1 MNLRHQFICKR
12 LALAGF
18 LSLTLASQT
27 AIASDSGTPLPP
39 ARAGGLSQ
47 LERIPLAKLLQQP
60 QLDTGKGSLRAP
72 AAAPI
77 MPQRLAQ
84 SLPIPAAQ
92 QREVEQA
99 YSQLLSIYRQAMR
112 QGGLPDDD
120 IGVALGAFIV
130 ANYQVASDSSI
141 DDEVSKAA
149 YRQMQQ
155 LLAAEPSLQKLDGA
169 HRQALFE
176 ELAIMAM
183 TMETIF
189 EQGERAALERAQPA
203 ARQYLQ
209 AVLQRPYN
217 ALRFTAGGMTLAER

>member
-1 MNLRHQFICKR
+1 MIDVRMSLNDDNWHIVAIGSLVANVVTF
-12 LALAGF
+12 ALVSLFSKTSAEE
-18 LSLTLASQT
+18 LSAAAACTLNNVSRPQRRELQAMSPQAFAT
-27 AIASDSGTPLPP
+27 
-39 ARAGGLSQ
+39 
-47 LERIPLAKLLQQP
+47 ELAKPL
-60 QLDTGKGSLRAP
+60 GAISA
-72 AAAPI
+72 
-77 MPQRLAQ
+77 
-84 SLPIPAAQ
+84 

-149 YRQMQQ
+149 YRQIRQ

-217 ALRFTAGGMTLAER
+217 ALRFTADGMTLAER